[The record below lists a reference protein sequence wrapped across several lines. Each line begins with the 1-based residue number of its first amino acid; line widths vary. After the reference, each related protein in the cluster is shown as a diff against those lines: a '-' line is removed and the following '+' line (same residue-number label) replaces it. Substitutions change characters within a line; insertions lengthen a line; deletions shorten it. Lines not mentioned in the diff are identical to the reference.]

1 MTSRAVDKSAIQRAY
16 YYADCDEFLNASE
29 EAILGEL
36 TDSHMPLTLTVQ
48 QEQAWKEEI
57 RILKQVMRDLGDG
70 HVAFEYTIPRMGKR
84 IDAVIIKQGHVFLLE
99 FKVFET
105 EYPKTAV
112 DQVVDYALDLH
123 NFQEGS
129 RDVDL
134 FPIAVCTEAPDK
146 ENKIEIIDN
155 VATPLRC
162 NKYNISTVIRKTMDS
177 FPRETVIDANEW
189 FDSMYKPTPTIIEAA
204 QALYR
209 NHNVADITRND
220 AADLTVTTETIK
232 AIVAKSKAEKR
243 KSIIFVTGV
252 PGAGKTLVGLNLAND
267 LHKNTEDEHAVF
279 LSGNHPLVSVL
290 QEALA
295 RDKVAF
301 EAEKGIMI
309 SKTEA
314 KRRIDSF
321 IQMIYHY
328 RDYHFGNDI
337 VPTEKVAIFDESQ
350 RAWTNDE
357 MVSFMRKNN
366 KIRPGA
372 TVQRDL
378 QYSEPG
384 FLISTM
390 DRHEDWAVVVCL
402 VGGGQEINR
411 GEAGMPEWFDS
422 LREHFNHWDV
432 YATEQINDKEYLRE
446 RTWQE
451 LTEGLNM
458 HMCSELHLSA
468 SMRSFRSE
476 KVADFIKKLLDSDAK
491 GASVIFES
499 IKNKYP
505 IYTTRNL
512 DTAKNWVRTISRGN
526 ERYGLFASSKSA
538 RLKPRGVVY
547 VKDEKIISPKNWFLD
562 GKDDI
567 RSSYF
572 LEAVASEFETQGLEL
587 DYAIVAWDADF
598 RIENGRWCHYQM
610 STRLSPP
617 NWSPIRSEDNITYL
631 TNAYRVLLTRARQG
645 FIIYLPKGVDDDK
658 TREPRFYDET
668 FEYLKSVGIEEI

>member
-1 MTSRAVDKSAIQRAY
+1 MSNETRVKRSY

-129 RDVDL
+129 RDVNL
-134 FPIAVCTEAPDK
+134 FPIAVCTEAPNK
-146 ENKIEIIDN
+146 EDNVEIIDK

-162 NKYNISTVIRKTMDS
+162 NRHNLSATIRRTIDL
-177 FPRETVIDANEW
+177 FPTDNLIDANEW
-189 FDSMYKPTPTIIEAA
+189 FNSVYKPTPTIIEAA

-220 AADLTVTTETIK
+220 AEDLTVTTETIK
-232 AIVAKSKAEKR
+232 SIIAKSKAEKK

-252 PGAGKTLVGLNLAND
+252 PGAGKTLVGLNLAIESYNRKID
-267 LHKNTEDEHAVF
+267 DRAVF
-279 LSGNHPLVSVL
+279 LSGNHPLVSVIR
-290 QEALA
+290 EALI
-295 RDKVAF
+295 RDRVNR
-301 EAEKGIMI
+301 EAENEIKI
-309 SKTEA
+309 SKKEA
-314 KRRIDSF
+314 ERKLNSG
-321 IQMIYHY
+321 IQMIYKY

-337 VPTEKVAIFDESQ
+337 IPDEKIAIFDESQ

-357 MVSFMRKNN
+357 MASFMRKNN

-372 TVQRDL
+372 TSERDL
-378 QYSEPG
+378 CFSEPG

-390 DRHEDWAVVVCL
+390 DRHEGWAVVVCL

-422 LREHFNHWDV
+422 LREHFSHWDV

-451 LTEGLNM
+451 LVSGLNL
-458 HMCSELHLSA
+458 HVCPELHLSA

-476 KVADFIKKLLDSDAK
+476 KVADFVKKLLDNDTAEAAAVFK
-491 GASVIFES
+491 S
-499 IKNKYP
+499 IKDKYP
-505 IYTTRNL
+505 IYITRDL

-526 ERYGLFASSKSA
+526 ERYGLFASSNAA

-547 VKDEKIISPKNWFLD
+547 ARDRNSISPENWFLN

-610 STRLSPP
+610 STRLTPP

-645 FIIYLPKGVDDDK
+645 FIIYLPEGVDDDK

-668 FEYLKSVGIEEI
+668 FKYLKSIGIEEI